1 MRRSGQAVTGDGWR
15 DPRQPPGYA
24 ITATG
29 PVIVLA
35 AGYSGAETLTSILE
49 SRPGW
54 ACTSSTG
61 ILPLCAQAMTTWRKL
76 GEGFEAMGTASVR
89 SLASAMITCV
99 LAAAGGK
106 RWCEVST
113 APAAAASFAMLF
125 PRARFVCLYRAC
137 PSVIAAAADTSPG
150 GLASGD
156 TGDFA
161 ARHPGSNVAAI
172 AAYWCAVTSAML
184 GFEAAH
190 ADRSLRIRFE
200 DLAAATQATTDQLM
214 RFLDL
219 GTSELG
225 LAAVPEPAGKAG
237 VLVPGTGGVP
247 VSILPEQLLA
257 RVNELHAA
265 LGYPA
270 VGQRALA
277 AVSHPAR

>member
-35 AGYSGAETLTSILE
+35 AGCSGAETLTSILE

-89 SLASAMITCV
+89 ALASAMITCV

-113 APAAAASFAMLF
+113 APAAAASFATLF

-137 PSVIAAAADTSPG
+137 PSMIAAAADTSPT
-150 GLASGD
+150 GLAPGD
-156 TGDFA
+156 TGDFT
-161 ARHPGSNVAAI
+161 ARHPGGNVAAI

-190 ADRSLRIRFE
+190 ADRSLRVRFE
-200 DLAAATQATTDQLM
+200 DLAATQATTDQLM

-219 GTSELG
+219 GVSGLG
-225 LAAVPEPAGKAG
+225 PAAVPEPAGTAG
-237 VLVPGTGGVP
+237 VLVPGTGEGP
-247 VSILPEQLLA
+247 ASRLPEQLLT
-257 RVNELHAA
+257 RVNKLHAA

-270 VGQRALA
+270 VGQSALA